1 MIMAKCDRCHGEF
14 DSKQLSRINHYR
26 KNKRINLCNSCYRF
40 IRQRFDDV
48 IDEYILRKE

>member
-1 MIMAKCDRCHGEF
+1 MILKCDRCHGDF
-14 DSKQLSRINHYR
+14 NLSDITWVTHYR
-26 KNKRINLCNSCYRF
+26 KHKKVYLCVSCYRF